1 LKILHISN
9 DFLNSRVHS
18 NLYKQIDNY
27 GFEQVI
33 FCPLRNKNKIDINI
47 LRFDNS
53 NSKIIYS
60 RVISNF
66 HRIFF
71 RKKINFLYSDLIKNI
86 NPNEIDLQHATT
98 LFSDGAIAYKLFLK
112 YNIPYVVTVRNT
124 DVNLFLN
131 LRPDLYLIA
140 KKILMNA
147 SNIVFISISL
157 RKLFFKNFYFKK
169 IENELSNKIKV
180 IPNGIDDY
188 WLKNVTSPRSENKLR
203 FLFIGKFDK
212 NKNVLNL
219 IKALNFLREKHD
231 DIELNLVGGSGS
243 NHKKIL
249 TLITKNSWITYHGK
263 INDKQKMKNIFK
275 QNDFFLMPS
284 KFETFGLVYI
294 EALSQGLPILYTENQ
309 GVDGLFN
316 TSVGLAT
323 NPNES
328 KNIVKSIEKLIF
340 NSQNYKENIIN
351 LNFNEF
357 SWKSIL
363 ENHYLKLYDRSRHL
377 TSIQ

>member
-1 LKILHISN
+1 MKILHISN

-53 NSKIIYS
+53 NSRIIYS

-71 RKKINFLYSDLIKNI
+71 KKKINFLYSDLIKNI
-86 NPNEIDLQHATT
+86 NPDEIDLQHATT

-140 KKILMNA
+140 KRILVNA
-147 SNIVFISISL
+147 SNIIFISISL
-157 RKLFFKNFYFKK
+157 RKLFFENFYFKK
-169 IENELSNKIKV
+169 IENELLNKIKD
-180 IPNGIDDY
+180 IPNGIDDF
-188 WLKNVTSPRSENKLR
+188 WLKNITPPRKENKLR

-212 NKNVLNL
+212 NKNVINL
-219 IKALNFLREKHD
+219 IKALNFLRENHD
-231 DIELNLVGGSGS
+231 DIKLDLIGGSGS

-249 TLITKNSWITYHGK
+249 KVINKNSWITYHGK
-263 INDKQKMKNIFK
+263 INDKQKIKNIFK

-294 EALSQGLPILYTENQ
+294 EALSQGLPILYTKNQ

-316 TSVGLAT
+316 PAVGLAT
-323 NPNES
+323 KANKN
-328 KNIVKSIEKLIF
+328 KNIANNIEKMIL
-340 NSQNYKENIIN
+340 NSNEYKENITN

-357 SWKSIL
+357 SWKSIF
-363 ENHYLKLYDRSRHL
+363 ENYYLKLYQKL
-377 TSIQ
+377 KK